1 LVKAAPG
8 VKTEPSGMEI
18 SLIKEARSQAAVGG
32 TETVEGARVNVGKLA
47 AVFVAGGGGSVG
59 VLNGVAC
66 VDMACT
72 VRAAAVN
79 TAFGSSV
86 AGAREGR
93 LQAASIKIIAS
104 KREMKRMLFN
114 ILFS

>member
-1 LVKAAPG
+1 
-8 VKTEPSGMEI
+8 MEI
-18 SLIKEARSQAAVGG
+18 SLIKDAKSQAAVGG
-32 TETVEGARVNVGKLA
+32 TADVEVGRGRVGKLT

-93 LQAASIKIIAS
+93 LQAASIKIITN
-104 KREMKRMLFN
+104 KREMKRMLLN
-114 ILFS
+114 ILFSYI